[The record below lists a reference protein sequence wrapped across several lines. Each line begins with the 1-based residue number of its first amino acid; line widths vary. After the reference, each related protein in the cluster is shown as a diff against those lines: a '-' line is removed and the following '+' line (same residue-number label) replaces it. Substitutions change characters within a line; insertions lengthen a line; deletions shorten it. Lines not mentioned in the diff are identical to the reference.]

1 MPKFHGSIG
10 FSVVQETSPGVYQDE
25 IVERE
30 YSGNIIRNTR
40 RYDEGKSINDNLLLN
55 NQFSILGDIYTY
67 ANYPSIRYVKYF
79 DTKWKVTNIEV
90 QRPRILLT
98 VGGVYNG

>member
-10 FSVVQETSPGVYQDE
+10 FSVIQETSPGVFQDE
-25 IVERE
+25 IVDRE
-30 YSGNIIRNTR
+30 YSGNLIRNTR
-40 RYDEGKSINDNLLLN
+40 RYEKGESANDNLLLN
-55 NQFSILGDIYTY
+55 NQFSILGDIFTY
-67 ANYPSIRYVKYF
+67 ENYPSIRYIKYL
-79 DTKWKVTNIEV
+79 DVKWKVTNIEI